1 MQKMAENK
9 NLVEEAVIQLKNLE
23 EAINE
28 NAKEI
33 LESTMKQEISE
44 LVKESLKEA
53 EEEETEDF
61 EEEGSEESDESEE
74 EESDEFEMDDEEGS
88 EEEFDEFEMD
98 DEEESDEEGFEDEME
113 QDDEVIDFTQMPD
126 SEETQDLL
134 LTVFKKMKPEDEV
147 EIQKDGEYAHLKD
160 GDDEYLIPMNES
172 REDDDDDD
180 DDEEFESELEET
192 IYEISMDDETGE
204 MEEQW
209 QGLAADMAI
218 AAAPVIADKL
228 FGDEEEEEE
237 LEETIYELHMDDE
250 DGEEDDELPSP
261 PKEERPGGM
270 FYERDMDNDYEDEDM
285 EDEYKELP
293 MDDLEEMD
301 YQSEEYTEE
310 MMHET
315 TKPKVGKNGKVGK
328 PKFSYKKSTGGF
340 KEKMTAVNPTKGTGK
355 PKFEYKESTG
365 KMKKGEFK
373 EASRTLG
380 SGSKFRKGGL
390 PKPKAHSAFN
400 INIEEHYSL
409 MEEVEMLRAKN
420 EEYRKALNIF
430 RDKLNE
436 VAVFNSNLA
445 YTTRLFTEHTTS
457 KQEKINVLRR
467 FDSVETLK
475 ESKNL
480 YKTIKD
486 ELSSTTKGKITESIE
501 KVMDNEP
508 VITGS
513 AQNLIESKT
522 YENPQFMRMKDLM
535 TKIIK

>member
-1 MQKMAENK
+1 VNFSKVPNIYQKMQKMAENK

-53 EEEETEDF
+53 DEEETEDF
-61 EEEGSEESDESEE
+61 EEEDFEESEESE
-74 EESDEFEMDDEEGS
+74 EESDEFEMDDEEDS
-88 EEEFDEFEMD
+88 EEEFDEFEME
-98 DEEESDEEGFEDEME
+98 DEEDFEDEMG

-160 GDDEYLIPMNES
+160 GDDEYLISMNES
-172 REDDDDDD
+172 REEEDDD

-209 QGLAADMAI
+209 QALAADMAI
-218 AAAPVIADKL
+218 AAAPVIADKM
-228 FGDEEEEEE
+228 FGDDEEE
-237 LEETIYELHMDDE
+237 LEETIYELHMDD
-250 DGEEDDELPSP
+250 EDDELPSP

-270 FYERDMDNDYEDEDM
+270 FYERDMDFEYEEEEED
-285 EDEYKELP
+285 DEYGELP

-315 TKPKVGKNGKVGK
+315 TKPKVGKGGKIGK
-328 PKFSYKKSTGGF
+328 PKFSYKKTAGGF
-340 KEKMTAVNPTKGTGK
+340 KEKMKAANPTKGTGK

-409 MEEVEMLRAKN
+409 MEEVEMLRTKN

>member
-1 MQKMAENK
+1 MAENK

-53 EEEETEDF
+53 DEEEIEDF
-61 EEEGSEESDESEE
+61 EEEEES
-74 EESDEFEMDDEEGS
+74 EEGS
-88 EEEFDEFEMD
+88 E
-98 DEEESDEEGFEDEME
+98 DEEFEDEE
-113 QDDEVIDFTQMPD
+113 SENEESEDENFELEDEFGDENMGQEEIDFSAMPD
-126 SEETQDLL
+126 TDETNDFLL
-134 LTVFKKMKPEDEV
+134 SVFKKMKPTDEV
-147 EIQKDGEYAHLKD
+147 EIVKDGDYAHLTD

-172 REDDDDDD
+172 REEEEDDEDE
-180 DDEEFESELEET
+180 DEEFESELEET
-192 IYEISMDDETGE
+192 IYEISMDDDKNDETGE

-209 QGLAADMAI
+209 QVPVATAVGSAI
-218 AAAPVIADKL
+218 GSYLADK
-228 FGDEEEEEE
+228 DEDEE
-237 LEETIYELHMDDE
+237 LEETIYELHMDEPDDE
-250 DGEEDDELPSP
+250 DDDEDRLPRP

-270 FYERDMDNDYEDEDM
+270 FYE
-285 EDEYKELP
+285 LH
-293 MDDLEEMD
+293 MDDEEEEIPTDFYDEESGEAYDELEEMD
-301 YQSEEYTEE
+301 YQAEGWSEEDEMEE
-310 MMHET
+310 GVDMYEST
-315 TKPKVGKNGKVGK
+315 TPKVGKGAKIGK
-328 PKFSYKKSTGGF
+328 PKFSYKKTAGGF
-340 KEKMTAVNPTKGTGK
+340 KEKMKAANPTKGTGK
-355 PKFEYKESTG
+355 PKFEYKESTV

-380 SGSKFRKGGL
+380 NGSKFRKGGL

-457 KQEKINVLRR
+457 KQEKINILRR
-467 FDSVETLK
+467 FDSVETMK

-480 YKTIKD
+480 YKVIKD
-486 ELSSTTKGKITESIE
+486 ELSTTTKGKMNESIDR
-501 KVMDNEP
+501 VIDNEP
-508 VITGS
+508 VSTGS

>member
-1 MQKMAENK
+1 MHTMAENK

-53 EEEETEDF
+53 DEEEIEDF
-61 EEEGSEESDESEE
+61 EEEEES
-74 EESDEFEMDDEEGS
+74 EEGS
-88 EEEFDEFEMD
+88 E
-98 DEEESDEEGFEDEME
+98 DEEFEDEE
-113 QDDEVIDFTQMPD
+113 SENEEFEDEESEDENFELEDEFGDENMGQEEIDFSAMPD
-126 SEETQDLL
+126 TDETNDFLL
-134 LTVFKKMKPEDEV
+134 SVFKKMKPTDEV
-147 EIQKDGEYAHLKD
+147 EIVKDGDYAHLTD

-172 REDDDDDD
+172 REEEEDDEDE
-180 DDEEFESELEET
+180 DEEFESELEET
-192 IYEISMDDETGE
+192 IYEISMDDDKNDETGE
-204 MEEQW
+204 MEEW
-209 QGLAADMAI
+209 QVPVATAVGSAI
-218 AAAPVIADKL
+218 GSYLADK
-228 FGDEEEEEE
+228 DEDEE

-250 DGEEDDELPSP
+250 EEKEIPTDFYDEESGEAYDE
-261 PKEERPGGM
+261 
-270 FYERDMDNDYEDEDM
+270 
-285 EDEYKELP
+285 
-293 MDDLEEMD
+293 LEEMD
-301 YQSEEYTEE
+301 YQAEGWSEEDEMEE
-310 MMHET
+310 GMNMYEST
-315 TKPKVGKNGKVGK
+315 TPKVGKGAKIGK
-328 PKFSYKKSTGGF
+328 PKFSYKKTAGGF
-340 KEKMTAVNPTKGTGK
+340 KEKMKAANPTKGTGK

-457 KQEKINVLRR
+457 KQEKINILRR
-467 FDSVETLK
+467 FDSVETMK

-480 YKTIKD
+480 YKVIKD
-486 ELSSTTKGKITESIE
+486 ELSTTTKGKMNESIE
-501 KVMDNEP
+501 RVIDNEP
-508 VITGS
+508 VSTGS